1 MHVNEDAKMTKKL
14 SGILAAV
21 STPFGTDGLV
31 DEGRLRGHVDF
42 LIDNGL
48 HGLVPCGSTGEFAA
62 LTVDE
67 RKRVNEIV
75 IEQAAGR
82 VPVAPQTG
90 STRTAEAVELSKHA
104 AAAGA
109 DAVLVVQPFYEA
121 PTRREVIEYF
131 ATVGEAAGIPLIAYN
146 LPGVTG
152 MNLDRPFYRELLERT
167 DAVKY
172 VKDTSGSIEQA
183 FDLIFNLGDA
193 IDTFVGW
200 DTIVLPAFS
209 AGAAGSIW
217 GAPNFAPKECVA
229 IYDLAKAGK
238 TAEAF
243 DIFKRLWNVFD
254 FLGKEGYAV
263 STKAAGQAVGVDLGL
278 PRAPYGE
285 LEPEKLDELRKLVAE
300 TGLNYS

>member
-1 MHVNEDAKMTKKL
+1 MTQKL
-14 SGILAAV
+14 GGILAAV
-21 STPFGTDGLV
+21 STPFAADGTV
-31 DEGRLRGHVDF
+31 DEAVLRRHVDF

-48 HGLVPCGSTGEFAA
+48 HGLVPGGSTGEFAA
-62 LTVDE
+62 LTLDE
-67 RKRVNEIV
+67 RKRVNEVV

-90 STRTAEAVELSKHA
+90 STRTAEAIELSKHA
-104 AAAGA
+104 ADAGA
-109 DAVLVVQPFYEA
+109 SAVLLVQPFYEA
-121 PTRREVIEYF
+121 PTRHQVMEYF
-131 ATVGEAAGIPLIAYN
+131 ATVGEAAGVPVIAYN

-152 MNLDRPFYRELLERT
+152 MNLDRPFYRDLLERT
-167 DAVKY
+167 DVVKY

-229 IYDLAKAGK
+229 IYELATEGK
-238 TAEAF
+238 TAEALA
-243 DIFKRLWNVFD
+243 IFKRLWNVFD

-263 STKAAGQAVGVDLGL
+263 ATKAAAGAVGVNLGVA
-278 PRAPYGE
+278 RAPYGP
-285 LEPEKLDELRKLVAE
+285 LSADKQDELTKLIAE
-300 TGLNYS
+300 TGLNYA

>member
-1 MHVNEDAKMTKKL
+1 MTKKL
-14 SGILAAV
+14 EGILAAV
-21 STPFGTDGLV
+21 STPFAVDGEV
-31 DEGRLRGHVDF
+31 DEGRLRAHVDF

-48 HGLVPCGSTGEFAA
+48 HGLVPGGSTGEFAA
-62 LTVDE
+62 LTLDE
-67 RKRVNEIV
+67 RKRV
-75 IEQAAGR
+75 R
-82 VPVAPQTG
+82 VAPQTG
-90 STRTAEAVELSKHA
+90 STRTAEAIELSKHA
-104 AAAGA
+104 AAVGA
-109 DAVLVVQPFYEA
+109 DAVLLVQPFYEA

-131 ATVGEAAGIPLIAYN
+131 ATVGEAAGIPVIAYN

-167 DAVKY
+167 DAVRY

-229 IYDLAKAGK
+229 IFELAKAGK
-238 TAEAF
+238 TAEALA
-243 DIFKRLWNVFD
+243 IFKRLWNVFD

-263 STKAAGQAVGVDLGL
+263 STKAVAGLVGVDLGA

-285 LEPEKLDELRKLVAE
+285 LESEKLDELRKLVAE

>member
-1 MHVNEDAKMTKKL
+1 MPNTL
-14 SGILAAV
+14 GGILAAV
-21 STPFGTDGLV
+21 STPFDADGEV
-31 DEGRLRGHVDF
+31 DEAVLRRHVDF

-48 HGLVPCGSTGEFAA
+48 HGLVPGGSTGEFAA
-62 LTVDE
+62 MTLEE

-90 STRTAEAVELSKHA
+90 STRTAEAIELSRHA
-104 AAAGA
+104 ADAGA
-109 DAVLVVQPFYEA
+109 SAVLLVQPFYEA
-121 PTRREVIEYF
+121 PTRHEVIEYF
-131 ATVGEAAGIPLIAYN
+131 ATVGEAAGVPVIVYN

-167 DAVKY
+167 DVVKY

-217 GAPNFAPKECVA
+217 GAPNFAPRECVA
-229 IYDLAKAGK
+229 IYELAKSGK
-238 TAEAF
+238 TAEALE
-243 DIFKRLWNVFD
+243 IFKRLWNVLD

-263 STKAAGQAVGVDLGL
+263 STKAAAQAVGVNLGL
-278 PRAPYGE
+278 PRTPYGE
-285 LEPEKLDELRKLVAE
+285 LESAKKDELRKLIAE
-300 TGLNYS
+300 TCLNYS

>member
-1 MHVNEDAKMTKKL
+1 MTKKL
-14 SGILAAV
+14 GGILAAV
-21 STPFGTDGLV
+21 STPFGADGTV
-31 DEGRLRGHVDF
+31 DEARLRSHVDF

-48 HGLVPCGSTGEFAA
+48 HGLVPGGSTGEFAA
-62 LTVDE
+62 LTSDE
-67 RKRVNEIV
+67 RKFVNKVV
-75 IEQAAGR
+75 IDQAAGR

-90 STRTAEAVELSKHA
+90 STSTAEAIALSKQA
-104 AAAGA
+104 AADGA
-109 DAVLVVQPFYEA
+109 DAILLVQPFYEA

-131 ATVGEAAGIPLIAYN
+131 ATVGQAAGIPVIAYN

-229 IYDLAKAGK
+229 IYELAVAGK

-263 STKAAGQAVGVDLGL
+263 STKAAAQAVGVDLGA

-285 LEPEKLDELRKLVAE
+285 LEPEKLDELRKLVAD

>member
-1 MHVNEDAKMTKKL
+1 ML
-14 SGILAAV
+14 L
-21 STPFGTDGLV
+21 
-31 DEGRLRGHVDF
+31 
-42 LIDNGL
+42 
-48 HGLVPCGSTGEFAA
+48 
-62 LTVDE
+62 
-67 RKRVNEIV
+67 
-75 IEQAAGR
+75 
-82 VPVAPQTG
+82 
-90 STRTAEAVELSKHA
+90 
-104 AAAGA
+104 
-109 DAVLVVQPFYEA
+109 VQPFYEA
-121 PTRREVIEYF
+121 PTRHEVIEYF
-131 ATVGEAAGIPLIAYN
+131 ATVGEAAGIPVIAYN

-229 IYDLAKAGK
+229 IYELAKEGK

-263 STKAAGQAVGVDLGL
+263 STKAAAQAVGVNLGASARPL
-278 PRAPYGE
+278 RRAAA
-285 LEPEKLDELRKLVAE
+285 EKMDELTKLVAE

>member
-1 MHVNEDAKMTKKL
+1 MKMTKKL

-21 STPFGTDGLV
+21 STPFGADGQV
-31 DEGRLRGHVDF
+31 DEGRLRDHVDF

-62 LTVDE
+62 LTVEE
-67 RKRVNEIV
+67 RKRVNEVV
-75 IEQAAGR
+75 IAQAAGR

-90 STRTAEAVELSKHA
+90 STRTAEAVELSQHA

-131 ATVGEAAGIPLIAYN
+131 ATVGEAAGIPVIAYN

-172 VKDTSGSIEQA
+172 IKDTSGSIEQA

-229 IYDLAKAGK
+229 IYELAKDGK

-243 DIFKRLWNVFD
+243 EIFKRLWNVLD

-263 STKAAGQAVGVDLGL
+263 STKAAAQAVGVDLGV

-285 LEPEKLDELRKLVAE
+285 LQPEKLDELRKLIAD

>member
-1 MHVNEDAKMTKKL
+1 M
-14 SGILAAV
+14 
-21 STPFGTDGLV
+21 
-31 DEGRLRGHVDF
+31 
-42 LIDNGL
+42 
-48 HGLVPCGSTGEFAA
+48 
-62 LTVDE
+62 
-67 RKRVNEIV
+67 
-75 IEQAAGR
+75 
-82 VPVAPQTG
+82 PVAPQTG
-90 STRTAEAVELSKHA
+90 STSTAEAIELSKHA
-104 AAAGA
+104 ADDGA
-109 DAVLVVQPFYEA
+109 DAVLLVQPFYEA
-121 PTRREVIEYF
+121 PTRHEVIEYF
-131 ATVGEAAGIPLIAYN
+131 ATVGEAAGVPVIAYN

-172 VKDTSGSIEQA
+172 IKDTSGSIEQA

-229 IYDLAKAGK
+229 IFELAKEGK
-238 TAEAF
+238 TAEALA
-243 DIFKRLWNVFD
+243 IFKRLWNVFD

-263 STKAAGQAVGVDLGL
+263 STKAAAQAVGVDLGVA
-278 PRAPYGE
+278 RAPYGA
-285 LEPEKLDELRKLVAE
+285 LPADKQDELTKLIAE

>member
-1 MHVNEDAKMTKKL
+1 MTTKL
-14 SGILAAV
+14 AGILAAV
-21 STPFGTDGLV
+21 STPFNADGAV
-31 DEGRLRGHVDF
+31 DEGVLRNHVDF

-48 HGLVPCGSTGEFAA
+48 HGLVPGGSTGEFAA
-62 LTVDE
+62 LTSNE

-75 IEQAAGR
+75 IEQAGGR

-90 STRTAEAVELSKHA
+90 STSTAEAIELSKHA
-104 AAAGA
+104 ADAGA
-109 DAVLVVQPFYEA
+109 DAVLLVQPFYET
-121 PTRREVIEYF
+121 PTRHEVIEYF
-131 ATVGEAAGIPLIAYN
+131 ATVGEAAGVPVIAYN

-152 MNLDRPFYRELLERT
+152 MNLDRPFYRELFERT

-217 GAPNFAPKECVA
+217 GAPNFAPRECVA
-229 IYDLAKAGK
+229 IYDLAKQGK

-243 DIFKRLWNVFD
+243 EIFKRLWNVFD

-263 STKAAGQAVGVDLGL
+263 STKAAAAAVGVNLGA
-278 PRAPYGE
+278 PRAPYSE
-285 LEPEKLDELRKLVAE
+285 LPSAKTDELRKLIAE

>member
-1 MHVNEDAKMTKKL
+1 MKMTKKL

-21 STPFGTDGLV
+21 STPFGADGQV
-31 DEGRLRGHVDF
+31 DEGRLRDHVDF

-62 LTVDE
+62 LTVEE

-75 IEQAAGR
+75 IAQAAGR

-90 STRTAEAVELSKHA
+90 STRTAEAVELSQHA

-131 ATVGEAAGIPLIAYN
+131 ATVGEAAGIPVIAYN

-172 VKDTSGSIEQA
+172 IKDTSGSIEQA

-229 IYDLAKAGK
+229 IYELAEDGRQL
-238 TAEAF
+238 
-243 DIFKRLWNVFD
+243 KRSKSSS
-254 FLGKEGYAV
+254 GCGTS
-263 STKAAGQAVGVDLGL
+263 STSWARRATRCRRRP
-278 PRAPYGE
+278 PRRRSAWTWASRVPH
-285 LEPEKLDELRKLVAE
+285 
-300 TGLNYS
+300 TGNWSPRSSTSCAS